1 MKKRCIENFLEYK
14 YWENAVDLVKHEL
27 ILKNKNSH
35 FFTFNSLFYKYNE
48 RIKSKKYF
56 LEIINKNSFYFC
68 P

>member
-35 FFTFNSLFYKYNE
+35 FFTFNSLF
-48 RIKSKKYF
+48 
-56 LEIINKNSFYFC
+56 
-68 P
+68 